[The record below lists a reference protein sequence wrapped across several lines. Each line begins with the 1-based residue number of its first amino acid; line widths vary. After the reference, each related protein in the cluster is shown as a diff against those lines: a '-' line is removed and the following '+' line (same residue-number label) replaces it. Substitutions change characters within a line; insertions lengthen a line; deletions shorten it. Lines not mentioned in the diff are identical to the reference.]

1 LFGKWFLKPKEKHW
15 KKWKNSGKNK
25 IIEILFKSRFFFERA
40 AFFISDFMFF
50 CTIANMN
57 QSQSM
62 LRIFQL
68 VIFVLIFI
76 ASQAQTHLT
85 DINLKRIKQ
94 KGIRT
99 YLKNQMEIGMMNFED
114 FRPSVNEQTDSSQF
128 NSYKSHFYLKQTPA
142 TAWKAYLTIHPAK
155 IWQGK
160 VISYGFIY
168 SPNQKSVIFNDDSYP
183 GLEIGQVFF
192 IEMRLLFG
200 IVRVPICMVVTEIN
214 TVKHEISF
222 SYIDSGPSKGSQNI
236 RLENNNNG
244 TNIIHSSIHKTSHV
258 LRDKIFYPIYHRK
271 AVGEVHRNI
280 RKLMGSEV

>member
-1 LFGKWFLKPKEKHW
+1 
-15 KKWKNSGKNK
+15 
-25 IIEILFKSRFFFERA
+25 
-40 AFFISDFMFF
+40 MFF
-50 CTIANMN
+50 CTIADMN

-62 LRIFQL
+62 LRIYIL
-68 VIFVLIFI
+68 IIFVLITI
-76 ASQAQTHLT
+76 TNHAQTRLA
-85 DINLKRIKQ
+85 DIDTNRIKQ
-94 KGIRT
+94 RSIRT
-99 YLKNQMEIGMMNFED
+99 YLKNQIEKGIVNFED
-114 FRPSVNEQTDSSQF
+114 FRPSVNEQTDSIQF
-128 NSYKSHFYLKQTPA
+128 NSYKSKFYLKQTPA

-168 SPNQKSVIFNDDSYP
+168 SPNQKSIIFNDDSYP
-183 GLEIGQVFF
+183 GLETGQVFF
-192 IEMRLLFG
+192 IEMRLLLG

-222 SYIDSGPSKGSQNI
+222 SYIDSGPSKGSQSI

-271 AVGEVHRNI
+271 AISEVHRNI
-280 RKLMGSEV
+280 KKMIGIID